1 MPICDHRGVII
12 NDPILLKI
20 ADDRFWLSIADSDIV
35 LFARAVAAERKLN
48 VRVFE
53 PDVSPLAIQGPKPTT
68 SWATCSVK
76 TSSTSSSSTFVT

>member
-1 MPICDHRGVII
+1 MII
-12 NDPILLKI
+12 NDPILLKV

-53 PDVSPLAIQGPKPTT
+53 PDVSPLAIQGPKADNVVGDLLGEDILIVLPL
-68 SWATCSVK
+68 S
-76 TSSTSSSSTFVT
+76 